1 MAGLRGGAIVVT
13 SGMPQEG
20 KTFTSIQ
27 LAVVLAQTHTPT
39 LLIEGDLRRPRV
51 QSILG
56 TLHKRGLSD
65 VLAGLATLEETCQET
80 DFEGLHLLPSGT
92 CPPNPTDLLAR
103 GRFDQVLQAALERYQ
118 SVVIDSPPVLG
129 MADTSLLASH
139 ARGVL
144 FVVRLNESRRRG
156 VRSALEQIRASGAE
170 TAGLVVNGVPN
181 RSPYGAYDSERPAS
195 APPPSSDG

>member
-1 MAGLRGGAIVVT
+1 MSEPRLSVCPSIWSRWIVLFFLRSSAIWLSSGKLSSLRIALFISKYTEPRVSIRSAVT
-13 SGMPQEG
+13 SASR
-20 KTFTSIQ
+20 FSRTS
-27 LAVVLAQTHTPT
+27 
-39 LLIEGDLRRPRV
+39 
-51 QSILG
+51 
-56 TLHKRGLSD
+56 
-65 VLAGLATLEETCQET
+65 ATLEETCQET